1 MTILPSSTGSAE
13 LLRGAKSLAAV
24 IDDPR
29 ALRIGFDRPVTD
41 EHRTALL
48 EAVNAF
54 ITPAQGQIE
63 RDRND
68 LISAIDS
75 PTVAALEAV
84 FNGPGDPKKSY
95 SEQIVEILAPRM
107 CGIAYDAGNCGAWR
121 PNIIDLADK
130 IRTAKISQI
139 GQERFAVINL
149 LIPEA
154 DMNGFADA
162 VAASSVSSTHSA
174 TTDRN
179 LVEATCADCP
189 PLREYTNDATRCQW
203 CPRLGQSLPSTDR
216 RSPRYPDAISPE
228 PPENAQ

>member
-1 MTILPSSTGSAE
+1 MTDAPQSVSTGTVPPD
-13 LLRGAKSLAAV
+13 LGAWKSYVEDDYYLSKNEVLALISEV
-24 IDDPR
+24 ERFRDD
-29 ALRIGFDRPVTD
+29 
-41 EHRTALL
+41 
-48 EAVNAF
+48 
-54 ITPAQGQIE
+54 AQGQIE

-203 CPRLGQSLPSTDR
+203 CPRLGQSLPST
-216 RSPRYPDAISPE
+216 PLKTGAE
-228 PPENAQ
+228 